1 MSAYQGKRTFN
12 KYPYSH
18 NQLSADNPFRY
29 MGMGVS
35 YNPYLPK
42 VSNPPEKYESNQ
54 SSSPYEK
61 KDRPYNRNSSASLI
75 NNSYNIINNNGSYNK
90 NRNFAS
96 LRNRKDHVAELFNY
110 QNNEQEKKVNKT
122 PYIKRNNNSLPNL
135 SIQRYNLFYENE
147 PKYKN

>member
-96 LRNRKDHVAELFNY
+96 PSSSSSSSPSFS
-110 QNNEQEKKVNKT
+110 KVSGISIPNPPKIACKT
-122 PYIKRNNNSLPNL
+122 A
-135 SIQRYNLFYENE
+135 
-147 PKYKN
+147 